1 MSLSADPYGMRE
13 TIALFR
19 RPKPA
24 PPLPV
29 LVEWTNTYKV
39 RDGQAYAR
47 EALLLF
53 PGETSP
59 RRVPVELAPA
69 VAA

>member
-1 MSLSADPYGMRE
+1 MRE

-24 PPLPV
+24 PPLPIV
-29 LVEWTNTYKV
+29 VEWTGTYLV
-39 RDGQAYAR
+39 RDGQPWAR
-47 EALLLF
+47 EALVIL

-59 RRVPVELAPA
+59 RRMPVKLAPA